1 MFLKNLPSGPGPWS
15 LCFAVC
21 LPANFHLRPAR
32 PFAVMDR
39 TMVDAKST
47 RSPRSP
53 IVASAHRAEQSQEL
67 SELEFA
73 IIISSNAF
81 LRWMERCMRAAGE
94 VEMNALDVMVLH
106 SLTSRDRAKRQADI
120 CLLLNIEDTHTVTYA
135 LKKLAKLALVEGEKQ
150 GKEMFYRTTEKGRA
164 LCQEYAD
171 IRRECLIASFEN
183 LNIDPEEIHRL
194 AGMLRAMSGLY
205 DQAARAATSL

>member
-1 MFLKNLPSGPGPWS
+1 MPPGS
-15 LCFAVC
+15 DE
-21 LPANFHLRPAR
+21 PASPHT
-32 PFAVMDR
+32 VMDR
-39 TMVDAKST
+39 KMVDAKSS
-47 RSPRSP
+47 RPLRSP
-53 IVASAHRAEQSQEL
+53 IVASAHLAAQSQEL
-67 SELEFA
+67 SELEFG
-73 IIISSNAF
+73 IIIASHAF
-81 LRWMERCMRAAGE
+81 LRWMERCMKAAGE

-135 LKKLAKLALVEGEKQ
+135 LKKLAKLGLVEGEKQ
-150 GKEMFYRTTEKGRA
+150 GKEMFYRTTDKGRQ

-183 LNIDPEEIHRL
+183 LNVDPEEIHRL